1 MHKKLSTSF
10 ASNYL
15 VVRNHHTQAK
25 KSFFVNFFGMS
36 KFGDVDRNSTIYA
49 CDIAIE
55 GTMKIHCIYALNKTT
70 MTQLL
75 VKYLAYFFAKCLD
88 G

>member
-1 MHKKLSTSF
+1 
-10 ASNYL
+10 
-15 VVRNHHTQAK
+15 
-25 KSFFVNFFGMS
+25 MS